1 MQVKADG
8 DDKIKTVKGEQYK
21 VKTENGFRDISLC
34 VACGAEANRDAAK
47 FCLVCGKLL
56 REDYQPLD
64 RLRSSYNLQGKSF
77 GFLSKKKEHSDDL
90 FQINRNPVAETAW
103 ACCVYSFVPYLGILF
118 VPFTLLIGGLGF
130 AASVRNPE
138 LGGRKMSLA
147 SIGISFAV
155 LAVQLFLWWLLY
167 IIPEIGI

>member
-1 MQVKADG
+1 MKNERY
-8 DDKIKTVKGEQYK
+8 KI
-21 VKTENGFRDISLC
+21 KTENGFRDISIC
-34 VACGAEANRDAAK
+34 VACGAEASRDTAK

-64 RLRSSYNLQGKSF
+64 RIRSSYNLQGKNF
-77 GFLSKKKEHSDDL
+77 GFLSAKKEHADDL
-90 FQINRNPVAETAW
+90 FSINRNPVAETAW

-118 VPFTLLIGGLGF
+118 VPFTFLIGSLGF
-130 AASVRNPE
+130 LAHVKNPE

-155 LAVQLFLWWLLY
+155 LAVQIFLWWLLY
-167 IIPEIGI
+167 IIPELGV